1 MSPFLACKV
10 PVYNRGVAPTDFL
23 DELVSWGKSAPNEI
37 FQPRPTHEIYS
48 YVVGELGPYPPGDLT
63 YRKAVMLEVL
73 RVLAGFESSWNW
85 NEGVDTK
92 NPDSNK
98 PCTMEAGAFQVSGNS
113 MNFDV
118 SLRSL
123 TIEVAG
129 TDDCDRF
136 REVTKSNHPFA
147 IEYCARLLRFT
158 TQHHGPIKN
167 GDVLKWITKAATK
180 EFVAALNE

>member
-1 MSPFLACKV
+1 MSQFQAYKK

-23 DELVSWGKSAPNEI
+23 NALVSWGKTAADEI
-37 FQPRPTHEIYS
+37 FQPRPTNEIYS
-48 YVVGELGPYPPGDLT
+48 WVADQLGPYPADNLI

-85 NEGVDTK
+85 NEGVDIT
-92 NPDSNK
+92 NPASDK
-98 PCTMEAGAFQVSGNS
+98 PCTMEAGAFQVSGDS
-113 MNFDV
+113 MNFDA
-118 SLRSL
+118 SLRNL

-129 TDDCDRF
+129 ADDCTRF

-158 TQHHGPIKN
+158 TQHHGPIKSGELN
-167 GDVLKWITKAATK
+167 KWITRAAAN
-180 EFVAALNE
+180 EFSAALQE